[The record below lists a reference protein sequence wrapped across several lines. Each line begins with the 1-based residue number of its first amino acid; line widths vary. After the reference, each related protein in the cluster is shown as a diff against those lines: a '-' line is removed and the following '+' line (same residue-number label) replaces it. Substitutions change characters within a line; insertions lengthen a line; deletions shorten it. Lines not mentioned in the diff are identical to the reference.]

1 MASTILIH
9 IGTPKTGTS
18 SIQRALSEADATGAI
33 RPVCVPTASGRIDRS
48 VLASLYG
55 SYDRLPRFVRSRYA
69 PDDPRLAEI
78 QRECRR
84 GLLEALR
91 GSDAAVLSSELLA
104 PLAVDEIE
112 RLRSELVE
120 AGASTFHIVLYVRD
134 PADYY
139 LSWTQQRLKA
149 SHRPMDPVE
158 FRYPFRDFTVAWEQC
173 FPGRVI
179 VRRFARDPDF
189 DVVGDFSG
197 VLEEHLGVSLPPIP
211 SRQNESLSAEGME
224 ILQRYRSAFLADQ
237 DHVFVEETNRLLH
250 FLAGS
255 SELLAQTRPELRPEI
270 ASWIRFH
277 HRDDVAYLRDRYGV
291 DLAEEG
297 GGEPTLTNP
306 PAAPADGF
314 WRVADLV
321 TRVDDEVAL
330 SLLLHYVRQLTRPAG
345 AGGST

>member
-1 MASTILIH
+1 
-9 IGTPKTGTS
+9 
-18 SIQRALSEADATGAI
+18 
-33 RPVCVPTASGRIDRS
+33 
-48 VLASLYG
+48 
-55 SYDRLPRFVRSRYA
+55 
-69 PDDPRLAEI
+69 
-78 QRECRR
+78 
-84 GLLEALR
+84 
-91 GSDAAVLSSELLA
+91 LA

-139 LSWTQQRLKA
+139 LSRTQQRLKA
-149 SHRPMDPVE
+149 SHRRMDPVE

-330 SLLLHYVRQLTRPAG
+330 SLLLYYVRQLTRPAG